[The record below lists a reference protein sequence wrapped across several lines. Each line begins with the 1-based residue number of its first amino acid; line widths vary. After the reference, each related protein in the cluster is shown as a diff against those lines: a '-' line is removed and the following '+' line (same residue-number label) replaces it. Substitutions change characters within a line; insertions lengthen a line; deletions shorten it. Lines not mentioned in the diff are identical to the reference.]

1 MGENDLPDWMTHTRA
16 VLCREDLQKVN
27 RADNYGLI
35 TWLLLMQKFLTEVRA
50 EEMYNYLE

>member
-1 MGENDLPDWMTHTRA
+1 MGENDLPDWMTHNSA

-27 RADNYGLI
+27 RADNYGHI
-35 TWLLLMQKFLTEVRA
+35 TCLLLIQKFLTEVRV